1 MNARLNTTY
10 TQRGYRNDNLRNLGY
25 ICVLGIYD
33 NAQENGNSKVESFI
47 GIHNESVCNIRSF

>member
-1 MNARLNTTY
+1 MNARLNTTNAK
-10 TQRGYRNDNLRNLGY
+10 RGYSNDNLRNLGY

-33 NAQENGNSKVESFI
+33 NEKKHENNKVESSI

>member
-1 MNARLNTTY
+1 MNARLNTTNAE
-10 TQRGYRNDNLRNLGY
+10 RGYRNDNICNLGY

-47 GIHNESVCNIRSF
+47 GIHY